1 MILARPRLCWMPSR
15 RGVLCL
21 SAQRG
26 FTLLEL
32 IVAIALAALVIAAAP
47 GALSRAY
54 DAMEYRSTL
63 RQLLAGLKSAR
74 QLAMESGRPVAFV
87 VDLRERRFGIGEAL
101 KHTLPAGLEIRLQ
114 VADREIDAQQ
124 RGAIRFYA
132 DGSATGGS
140 IELLRASGDGL
151 RLRVDWLLGRVS
163 QEELLSAQKTRFT
176 RFSPQGAKQHS
187 GRPLVFLASS

>member
-1 MILARPRLCWMPSR
+1 MIPARLRRCWRPGRRDVSR
-15 RGVLCL
+15 S

-32 IVAIALAALVIAAAP
+32 IVAIALAALVVAAAP

-74 QLAMESGRPVAFV
+74 QSAMETGRPVAFV
-87 VDLRERRFGIGEAL
+87 VDLRERRFGVGEPL
-101 KHTLPAGLEIRLQ
+101 KHAVPAGLDIRLL

-163 QEELLSAQKTRFT
+163 QEALS
-176 RFSPQGAKQHS
+176 S
-187 GRPLVFLASS
+187 